1 MDGLWSDAGETWVHI
16 YKVVGR
22 MHFVSGEN
30 KTIILTG
37 HNILDYIITER
48 TGGETQFTDH
58 NNSTCSAFITIT
70 HILLILQGLL

>member
-37 HNILDYIITER
+37 HNILDYI
-48 TGGETQFTDH
+48 
-58 NNSTCSAFITIT
+58 
-70 HILLILQGLL
+70 L